1 MGKQMKK
8 LLGKV
13 LLLLFV
19 LVMLGYTAFTVYMVF
34 GMQKSDNQEQTQV
47 QSEQTHLVCAYAELT
62 FAEVNAVYRD
72 GVQLTPSFT
81 EALLEQ
87 AKQEDALALLIEEL
101 ELESYST
108 ELLRDR
114 IEAEIIPEKEDTV
127 RLQVLDEDQ
136 YRAADL
142 CNGVLDI
149 LKTADLSEFCG
160 EIYIGDVG
168 IEEK

>member
-34 GMQKSDNQEQTQV
+34 GMQKSDNQEQTQ
-47 QSEQTHLVCAYAELT
+47 SEETHLVCAYAELT
-62 FAEVNAVYRD
+62 FAEVNAAYRD
-72 GVQLTPSFT
+72 GVQLTLSFT

-108 ELLRDR
+108 ELLRGR

-149 LKTADLSEFCG
+149 LKAADLSEFCG
-160 EIYIGDVG
+160 EIHIGDVG